1 MEINLDLLKKVCDRY
16 GATLIENKPG
26 GFVFDEEIK
35 FIEYGETLGTRAC
48 ARKILSEFESSILK
62 NDKTILNFNQVTLL
76 SYGFVDELIGT
87 LIRKYGLDFFKE
99 KINFIGVN
107 NFNKKVILK
116 VIERVVEIEINK
128 EVVK

>member
-1 MEINLDLLKKVCDRY
+1 M
-16 GATLIENKPG
+16 
-26 GFVFDEEIK
+26 EIK
-35 FIEYGETLGTRAC
+35 FIEYGKSLGTRSC
-48 ARKILSEFESSILK
+48 ARGILSKFENDILIS
-62 NDKTILNFNQVTLL
+62 DKTILNFNQITLL
-76 SYGFVDELIGT
+76 SFGFVDELIGT

-99 KINFIGVN
+99 KINFKEVN